1 MTDWDLAAHAKL
13 ASVLGPAKAEQLTA
27 KVLAAMGRDSLGS
40 ANELYDFAQELIAEG
55 GFVGAVGGLL
65 AVHAT
70 IHGAS
75 AKERRASSGLV
86 DAKG

>member
-1 MTDWDLAAHAKL
+1 MTAWDVAAHAKL

-27 KVLAAMGRDSLGS
+27 KVLASMGRESLGS
-40 ANELYDFAQELIAEG
+40 ANELYDFAQRLIAEG

-70 IHGAS
+70 IHGARGQES
-75 AKERRASSGLV
+75 RASSGLM
-86 DAKG
+86 DTKG